1 MWEVEPCYNQN
12 KNDSARRICAEQ
24 RSKARRAYFQNS
36 AAMAT
41 DRTILDLPP
50 EWAGKVPTSFFL
62 QEAQNI
68 LMAASEMSVLL
79 KILGGLGIRLHSL
92 NETEFAD
99 RLKRSAEPG
108 QEYSDIDFATFWKHR
123 NRVRDVFESLGY
135 SKRPTTMS
143 TAAAHRQIYF
153 HPKGWFYVDVF
164 WDKLMAANHPVD
176 FRNRLDVD
184 PVSIP
189 LAELL
194 LEKLQIVSFSRKDL
208 LDTVLLLK
216 AHIVSETDEPEAISA
231 GRVSQVLA
239 GDWGFWY
246 TATTNLSG
254 LERHVKAMS
263 ELSPQEKI
271 ELVSKIDRI
280 RSSVASAR
288 KSLRWKARSAIGTRK
303 RWYNPVETE
312 ETVGEFGIWRLREQ

>member
-1 MWEVEPCYNQN
+1 MG
-12 KNDSARRICAEQ
+12 A
-24 RSKARRAYFQNS
+24 
-36 AAMAT
+36 
-41 DRTILDLPP
+41 DRTVLDTPP
-50 EWAGKVPTSFFL
+50 EWGGKVPTHVFL
-62 QEAQNI
+62 EEAQRI
-68 LMAASEMSVLL
+68 LRAASEKRVVLRV
-79 KILGGLGIRLHSL
+79 LGGLGIRLHSL

-108 QEYSDIDFATFWKHR
+108 QEYSDIDFATYGRLR
-123 NRVRDVFESLGY
+123 NKVREVFELLGY

-143 TAAAHRQIYF
+143 TSATHRQIYF

-164 WDKLMAANHPVD
+164 WDLLRAANHPID
-176 FRNRLDVD
+176 FRGRLEVE

-208 LDTVLLLK
+208 LDTILLLK
-216 AHIVSETDEPEAISA
+216 AHIVSEKDEPEAISA

-254 LERHVKAMS
+254 LERHIKAMG
-263 ELSPQEKI
+263 ELAPQEKG
-271 ELVSKIDRI
+271 ELVSKIEKI
-280 RSSVASAR
+280 RSAVASAPR
-288 KSLRWKARSAIGTRK
+288 SLRWKARSAIGTRK
-303 RWYNPVETE
+303 RWYSPVETE
-312 ETVGEFGIWRLREQ
+312 ETVGEFGIWRLRES

>member
-1 MWEVEPCYNQN
+1 MAA
-12 KNDSARRICAEQ
+12 DRIVV
-24 RSKARRAYFQNS
+24 
-36 AAMAT
+36 
-41 DRTILDLPP
+41 DPPP
-50 EWAGKVPTSFFL
+50 EWAGKIPTPYFL

-68 LMAASEMSVLL
+68 LRAATEKGVIL

-108 QEYSDIDFATFWKHR
+108 QEYSDIDFATYGKQR
-123 NRVRDVFESLGY
+123 NRVKELFESLGY

-143 TAAAHRQIYF
+143 TAAAHRHIYF

-164 WDKLMAANHPVD
+164 WDSLMAANHPIQ
-176 FRNRLDVD
+176 FRGRLEVD

-194 LEKLQIVSFSRKDL
+194 LEKLQIVHFSRKDL

-216 AHIVSETDEPEAISA
+216 AHSLSEKDEPETINIERIAKL
-231 GRVSQVLA
+231 LA
-239 GDWGFWY
+239 HDWGFWY
-246 TATTNLSG
+246 TVTTNLAG
-254 LERHVKAMS
+254 LEKHVKHMNDLSTAEKD
-263 ELSPQEKI
+263 ELA
-271 ELVSKIDRI
+271 SKIQRLT
-280 RSSVASAR
+280 SAIAQAP
-288 KSLRWKARSAIGTRK
+288 KSFRWKLRAMTGTRK

-312 ETVGEFGIWRLREQ
+312 ETIGEFGIWRLREHES